1 MEDEYKSLLHN
12 HIWILTNLP
21 LGRKASGVFSW
32 KTNANGEIVKYKVQ
46 VVAKGFSQQRGIDFD
61 ERFSPI
67 VKYDSI
73 KIVLVIVIVEDLDLT
88 QFDIKTVYLYANLKE
103 EIYMCQPKG
112 FISKGQEEKVCLLKK
127 SLYGFKQ
134 ASIEWNKKFN
144 D

>member
-1 MEDEYKSLLHN
+1 
-12 HIWILTNLP
+12 
-21 LGRKASGVFSW
+21 
-32 KTNANGEIVKYKVQ
+32 VQ
-46 VVAKGFSQQRGIDFD
+46 VVVKGFSQQDGIDFD
-61 ERFSPI
+61 ETFSPI

-73 KIVLVIVIVEDLDLT
+73 RTVIVIVIVEDLDLA